1 MISLLVTLFIANTG
15 ETLSSGSDMKFES
28 VEQCESFVLMLTE
41 GSPYYRNDEGLLIVT
56 ETSTGNVITV
66 KCYEE

>member
-1 MISLLVTLFIANTG
+1 MISLLVTLFIASTG
-15 ETLSSGSDMKFES
+15 ETLSSDADMKFES